1 MRSKIANAIITAKDV
16 KPMEK
21 YTVLICDDS
30 KAIHDGLTSYLTE
43 QKFDVISAY
52 DGESALEQMRRQS
65 VDVVLLDIMLPGID
79 GYEVCREIRKSSDD
93 VYIMMLSAKGEEFDK
108 ILGLELGADDYV
120 TKPFSPREVTIR
132 IKRAMKRLNPK
143 NELKKF
149 SVAELTVLPDSYQV
163 FVKGEEVR
171 LSPKEFE
178 VLLYMV
184 SNAGKVLTR
193 ELILNAAWDYDY
205 FGDTRVIDTMIRTL
219 RQKLI
224 KDGVHFTISTI
235 YGVGYRIE
243 EKM

>member
-1 MRSKIANAIITAKDV
+1 
-16 KPMEK
+16 MEK

-30 KAIHDGLTSYLTE
+30 KVIHDGLKSYLSE
-43 QKFDVISAY
+43 QKFEVISAY
-52 DGESALEQMRRQS
+52 DGESALNLMHSHS

-79 GYEVCREIRKSSDD
+79 GYEVCREIRNKSD
-93 VYIMMLSAKGEEFDK
+93 VYIIMLSAKGEEIDR

-120 TKPFSPREVTIR
+120 TKPFSPRELMIR
-132 IKRAMKRLNPK
+132 IKRAMQRINPK
-143 NELKKF
+143 NEPNKF
-149 SVAELTVLPDSYQV
+149 TLAELTVYPDSYQA
-163 FVKGEEVR
+163 FVKDEAVH

-224 KDGVHFTISTI
+224 KDDVHFAISTI

-243 EKM
+243 EKL

>member
-1 MRSKIANAIITAKDV
+1 MDN
-16 KPMEK
+16 

-43 QKFDVISAY
+43 QKFNVISAY
-52 DGESALEQMRRQS
+52 DGESALEKIRKHP

-79 GYEVCREIRKSSDD
+79 GYEVCREIRKNSNTY
-93 VYIMMLSAKGEEFDK
+93 VIMLSAKGEEFDK

-132 IKRAMKRLNPK
+132 IKRAMERLNPK
-143 NELKKF
+143 NELKRF
-149 SVAELTVLPDSYQV
+149 CVAELSVFPDSYQV
-163 FVKGEEVR
+163 FVRDEEIH

-178 VLLYMV
+178 MLLYMV
-184 SNAGKVLTR
+184 ANAGKVLTR

-243 EKM
+243 EKR

>member
-1 MRSKIANAIITAKDV
+1 
-16 KPMEK
+16 MEK

-43 QKFDVISAY
+43 QKFEVISAY
-52 DGESALEQMRRQS
+52 DGESALEKMCKYS

-79 GYEVCREIRKSSDD
+79 GYEVCREIRKSSD
-93 VYIMMLSAKGEEFDK
+93 VYIMMLSAKGEEVDR
-108 ILGLELGADDYV
+108 IIGLELGADDFV

-132 IKRAMKRLNPK
+132 IKRAMTRINPK
-143 NELKKF
+143 TEPKRFRL
-149 SVAELTVLPDSYQV
+149 AELTVFPDSYQV
-163 FVKGEEVR
+163 FVKDEEVR

-178 VLLYMV
+178 MLLYMV

-243 EKM
+243 EKL